1 MKLSEFR
8 ESLRATGRTTRMIAE
23 AKRLAAEG
31 RAVYIIAKHWQH
43 LQDEIDRDA
52 LGRGIKCEPD
62 VPLNFDWQTMRVRGS
77 HPNCVWL
84 FDHWAIES
92 NPVFAG
98 MFAAMTQFDHE

>member
-1 MKLSEFR
+1 MKLDEFR
-8 ESLRATGRTTRMIAE
+8 QPLRATGRTTRMIAE

-43 LQDEIDRDA
+43 LQDDIDREVP
-52 LGRGIKCEPD
+52 GCGIKCEPD

-92 NPVFAG
+92 SPVFAG
-98 MFAAMTQFDHE
+98 MFAAMTQFDQE